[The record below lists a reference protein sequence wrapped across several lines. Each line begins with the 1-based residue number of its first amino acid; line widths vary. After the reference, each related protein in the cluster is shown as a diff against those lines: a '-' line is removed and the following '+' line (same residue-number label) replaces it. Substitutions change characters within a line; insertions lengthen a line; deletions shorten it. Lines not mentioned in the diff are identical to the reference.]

1 MPFSYQVTNFNTCHG
16 GGKFYIRYRYLFAG
30 EKLNKTENERRKKSF
45 VPSLLL
51 AANECHGIMANVR
64 WIISLTVQYN
74 VRHLVLSLLVVP
86 RPLHHS

>member
-1 MPFSYQVTNFNTCHG
+1 MELYSIQIFVHG
-16 GGKFYIRYRYLFAG
+16 G
-30 EKLNKTENERRKKSF
+30 KLNKTENEHGKKYF

-51 AANECHGIMANVR
+51 AANECHGKMAYFR

-74 VRHLVLSLLVVP
+74 VRHLVFSLVVP